1 MRIEAYTQVQQLYS
15 TKKTAKNQ
23 QVSKKSASDKI
34 EISSFGKDIQT
45 AKSAVAAADD
55 IRAELTAPLKA
66 SIANG
71 TYQVSGESF
80 AEKLMQKYEE
90 IQSL

>member
-45 AKSAVAAADD
+45 AKNAVAAADD

-80 AEKLMQKYEE
+80 AEKLMQKYDE